1 MTTALPP
8 VAPEVAADA
17 LDLLPA
23 RLRKRV
29 DATVTKAAAWPV
41 EPADDGAGVRV
52 RVAEDTTVTLTT
64 TDGVVATADA
74 AVCSCLL
81 SPACLHRAA
90 VLTMAPL
97 ADPTHEPPTH
107 GNAPGAEPESH
118 APPDGTAGPGI
129 PESQALPDPGP
140 AASEPGAT
148 ARADKTKAAGAPSD
162 APSAAQLQA
171 LDALQRVG
179 ERVLAAGV
187 GGTGAV
193 VRAEL
198 VRAAHGAR
206 VAGLH
211 RAAAVGL
218 RIAQRVGE
226 ARGDDPGFR
235 LDALAGDLAEL
246 FALALRPADAVGTAR
261 RTYRP
266 AQPLRL
272 TGLFTEPVVTASGYA
287 GVTTYALAPDGT
299 LHTLADVRPGGPDR
313 VAQAAA
319 APVPGGC
326 ALALRELGDGGGVLM
341 TSPNLS
347 HDGRVGGGTGVRSVS
362 VTGTGWSQEPAAALW
377 RRSPAEQFAAA
388 DGEGPGEG
396 LLFLD
401 GTLTPYGLA
410 VTGGPTVA
418 LYAPDERPELPY
430 AENLRLLAAHPG
442 LRIRLIARVVPG
454 RPGGVHAL
462 AAQWTDRAGDPF
474 RADLGLRRIHR
485 ADLPDPAA
493 GAAGDPTDGPVG
505 APVTASGPAPALPLE
520 LELLR
525 RTVERAVAGGRVVGA
540 AGDADL
546 PRRLRAVGLG
556 TGAECARTLRDT
568 AADHRRDALGR
579 MVPADPAA
587 YARAWLTAAVYVA
600 AATRSCLAAAW
611 AG

>member
-8 VAPEVAADA
+8 VAAEVAAAA

-41 EPADDGAGVRV
+41 EPAADGPGVRV
-52 RVAEDTTVTLTT
+52 LAAEDTTVTLTT

-74 AVCSCLL
+74 AVCTCLL
-81 SPACLHRAA
+81 APACLHRAA
-90 VLTMAPL
+90 VLSAAPL
-97 ADPTHEPPTH
+97 AADQEPAVAEEPAETPTPPALPEDAT
-107 GNAPGAEPESH
+107 APV
-118 APPDGTAGPGI
+118 PDQGIPAGPS
-129 PESQALPDPGP
+129 P
-140 AASEPGAT
+140 
-148 ARADKTKAAGAPSD
+148 
-162 APSAAQLQA
+162 AQLHA
-171 LDALQRVG
+171 LGALQQVG

-218 RIAQRVGE
+218 RIAQRVAE
-226 ARGDDPGFR
+226 ARADDPGFR
-235 LDALAGDLAEL
+235 LDALAADLAEL
-246 FALALRPADAVGTAR
+246 FTLALRPADAAGTAR
-261 RTYRP
+261 RAYRQ
-266 AQPLRL
+266 AGQLRL

-287 GVTTYALAPDGT
+287 GVATYALAPDGT
-299 LHTLADVRPGGPDR
+299 PYTLADVRPGGPER
-313 VAQAAA
+313 VPQAAA

-326 ALALRELGDGGGVLM
+326 ALSLRELGDGGGVLM
-341 TSPNLS
+341 TAPAVS
-347 HDGRVGGGTGVRSVS
+347 HDGRVGGGAGVRSVS
-362 VTGTGWSQEPAAALW
+362 VQGTGWSEEPAAALW
-377 RRSPAEQFAAA
+377 RRPPAEQFASV
-388 DGEGPGEG
+388 DTEGPGEG

-401 GTLTPYGLA
+401 GTLTSSGLA
-410 VTGGPTVA
+410 VTDGPTVA

-462 AAQWTDRAGDPF
+462 AAQWTDRTGAPL

-485 ADLPDPAA
+485 ADLPDPADP
-493 GAAGDPTDGPVG
+493 GDPADSADADPPATPS
-505 APVTASGPAPALPLE
+505 APVPALPLE

-525 RTVERAVAGGRVVGA
+525 RAVERAVAGGRAVGA

-556 TGAECARTLRDT
+556 TGAECARALRDT
-568 AADHRRDALGR
+568 AADHRPDALGR
-579 MVPADPAA
+579 MVPADPTA